1 MKIINY
7 KKFFKGMCLIIV
19 LIVISFIL
27 IGNVSFSY
35 TTKKYKTIYVCSGDT
50 LWSIATNLQN
60 TEYYKGKDVRD
71 IISDVKLINNLKNSN
86 LSIGDELII
95 PVV

>member
-1 MKIINY
+1 MKIVNY